1 MMSRVLVW
9 ISREQMLVILSPEE
23 DLTLIQFVAK
33 LCLK

>member
-1 MMSRVLVW
+1 MSRVLVW
-9 ISREQMLVILSPEE
+9 ISREQMAVIQQPEE